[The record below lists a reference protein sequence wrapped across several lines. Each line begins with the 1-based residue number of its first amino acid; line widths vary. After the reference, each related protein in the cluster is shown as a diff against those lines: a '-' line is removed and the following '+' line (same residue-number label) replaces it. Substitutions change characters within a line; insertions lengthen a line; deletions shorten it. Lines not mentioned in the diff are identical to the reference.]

1 MARRGRR
8 VFRSRGGI
16 GPMSAKETLSLLQ
29 RVDEA
34 CLRFEDRWRSGQR
47 PRLEAQLAEFD
58 PGDEAEVLGELL
70 LLEWSY
76 RVRGGESF
84 YFDEYAQRFASRR
97 AAVERAWERW
107 KEKQSF
113 STALPANTP
122 AGPTMPPMA
131 F

>member
-8 VFRSRGGI
+8 VFRNRGGT
-16 GPMSAKETLSLLQ
+16 GPMSENETLSLLQ

-34 CLRFEDRWRSGQR
+34 CLRFEDRWRAGHR

-58 PGDEAEVLGELL
+58 PEAEAEVLGELL

-84 YFDEYAQRFASRR
+84 YFDEYAQRFRSEERR
-97 AAVERAWERW
+97 VGKEERW
-107 KEKQSF
+107 R
-113 STALPANTP
+113 
-122 AGPTMPPMA
+122 G
-131 F
+131 